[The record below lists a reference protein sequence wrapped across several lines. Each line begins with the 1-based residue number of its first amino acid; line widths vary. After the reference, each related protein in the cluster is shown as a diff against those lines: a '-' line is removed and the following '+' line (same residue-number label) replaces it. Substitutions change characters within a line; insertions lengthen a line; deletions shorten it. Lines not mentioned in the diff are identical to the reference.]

1 VTKRRRKI
9 SFCLGLGAILLA
21 CLSAPLRAQDEDNSN
36 SSQSG
41 TSSSLSADDIISS
54 LRQDP
59 KLLQQ
64 VKDDVAQKAQDQG
77 RWIDPDDLNDEAL
90 FQMIR
95 DDRSVRALTVRELQK
110 ESSSDLDDNGLE
122 NNDGNSRRTRSR
134 PSSPNDGEYN
144 NSDNRDFSDSDNR
157 EWNAA
162 NPRDSSSTQ
171 DRESLNPDSSGR
183 ENRERLNGRDSDEDR
198 ESINPGR
205 QPLGRERRPESR
217 TPPRDQNQPA
227 TSSLKNPYP
236 GLPSAKDLY
245 RQFPSQEA
253 RLQRF
258 GASIFI
264 HGTGNTDLLP
274 IDLPA
279 GPDYVLGP
287 GDGLFINLWGS
298 VSQRFKVTV
307 DRGGQI
313 ALPEAGAVMVAG
325 RTVAAAQQQIQNAL
339 SGQFKNARIDVSL
352 TRLRTVRVYVV
363 GDVAQPG
370 AYDLSSLS
378 TPLNALF
385 AAKGPTPQG
394 SLRVVRHFRGNQLLQ
409 EIDLYDL
416 ILKGMLL
423 DLDRLQPGDSILVP
437 PSGAQITVAGMV
449 KRPAIYELRS
459 EKGLAEVLDLAGG
472 LLVSA
477 ALRQIK
483 VERIE
488 AHEKRVT
495 LSVNVPDGADA
506 NAAGLRQALG
516 NFPVQDGDRVTVS
529 PILPYSESTIY
540 LQGHVFRPGKY
551 SYHAGMEIAEVLR
564 SYQDLLPEPAEHA
577 EIIRL
582 TPPDYRPKVIQFKLG
597 DVMGGEDPIVLEP
610 FDTIRIFG
618 RYEIDAPKVSIYG
631 EVLRPGDYPLSEGM
645 RASDLVRMAGGFK
658 RSAVTNEADI
668 TSYVVQ
674 NGEKVWIQHAI
685 LAIAKALAG
694 DSEADFPLKAND
706 VLSIRQLSGWKD
718 VGTSMSVKG
727 EVLYPGTYG
736 IEEGEKLSTLLKRAG
751 GFRPMA
757 YPEGAV
763 LERVQV
769 RQIAEKSKLQL
780 IQQVEMAGQNTK
792 FPVGASATDQ
802 AALLASV
809 SQQQEQLL
817 ATLRKQPAS
826 GRLVIMISDRIEKWE
841 NTVNDIELRAG
852 DMLTIPRKPNFVIVT
867 GQVYNSAALTY
878 LPGMSARS
886 YLREAG
892 GPTEM
897 ANKKD
902 IYIIRANGAIVGRGG
917 SRSLWEGNTLSTTLH
932 RGDTIVVPEKLLGGN
947 QAWKN
952 VIDSVQVVSS
962 LAIAARV
969 AVSF

>member
-1 VTKRRRKI
+1 M
-9 SFCLGLGAILLA
+9 
-21 CLSAPLRAQDEDNSN
+21 PLRAQDEDSSN
-36 SSQSG
+36 SSSSA
-41 TSSSLSADDIISS
+41 TSSALPADDIIAA
-54 LRQDP
+54 LRQSP

-64 VKDDVAQKAQDQG
+64 VKDDVVQKAQEQG
-77 RWIDPDDLNDEAL
+77 RTIDSDDLTDESL

-95 DDRSVRALTVRELQK
+95 DDRSVRLLAAREVQRQ
-110 ESSSDLDDNGLE
+110 SASDADNGDQDNNDNRAPRPRRGASGDDDN
-122 NNDGNSRRTRSR
+122 
-134 PSSPNDGEYN
+134 N
-144 NSDNRDFSDSDNR
+144 NSDTRDGNNPDNRD
-157 EWNAA
+157 WNNA
-162 NPRDSSSTQ
+162 NPRDTSNLPDGGSMNSANRDLSSP
-171 DRESLNPDSSGR
+171 N
-183 ENRERLNGRDSDEDR
+183 NRERPNGEDADQQ
-198 ESINPGR
+198 SGNGQR
-205 QPLGRERRPESR
+205 QPPQQPRRPENR
-217 TPPRDQNQPA
+217 LPPRDQNQPA

-245 RQFPSQEA
+245 RQFPSQDA

-258 GASIFI
+258 GASLFRN
-264 HGTGNTDLLP
+264 GTGNSDLLP

-325 RTVAAAQQQIQNAL
+325 QTVAAAQQQIQQAL
-339 SGQFKNARIDVSL
+339 SGQFKNARIDIAL

-378 TPLNALF
+378 TALNALF
-385 AAKGPTPQG
+385 AARGPTPQG
-394 SLRVVRHFRGNQLLQ
+394 SLRVVRHFRGSQLVR

-416 ILKGMLL
+416 ILKGMLV

-437 PSGAQITVAGMV
+437 PSGAQITLAGMV
-449 KRPAIYELRS
+449 RRPAIYELRN

-488 AHEKRVT
+488 AHEKRVM
-495 LSVNVPDGADA
+495 LSVNVPDNADA
-506 NAAGLRQALG
+506 NPAALREALG
-516 NFPVQDGDRVTVS
+516 SFPVQDGDRVTVL
-529 PILPYSESTIY
+529 PILPYSDSTIY
-540 LQGHVFRPGKY
+540 LEGHVFRPGKY

-582 TPPDYRPKVIQFKLG
+582 TPPDYRPRVIDFHLS
-597 DVMGGEDPIVLEP
+597 DVLGGEDPIVLEA
-610 FDTIRIFG
+610 FDTIHIFG

-631 EVLRPGDYPLSEGM
+631 EVLRPGDYPLSQGM
-645 RASDLVRMAGGFK
+645 TASGLVRMAGGFK

-674 NGEKVWIQHAI
+674 DGEKVRIQHAT

-694 DSEADFPLKAND
+694 DSGADFVLKAND
-706 VLSIRQLSGWKD
+706 VLTIRQLSGWKD
-718 VGTSMSVKG
+718 VGTSIIVKG

-736 IEEGEKLSTLLKRAG
+736 IEEGEKLSTLLQRAG
-751 GFRPMA
+751 GFRSMA

-769 RQIAEKSKLQL
+769 RQIAEKSKQQL
-780 IQQVEMAGQNTK
+780 IQQVEMAAQNTK
-792 FPVGASATDQ
+792 VPVAASATDQ

-809 SQQQEQLL
+809 NAQQEQLL

-826 GRLVIMISDRIEKWE
+826 GRLVISISQRIEKWE
-841 NTVNDIELRAG
+841 NTVNDIELRSG
-852 DMLTIPRKPNFVIVT
+852 DVLTIPKKPNFVVVT

-886 YLREAG
+886 YLRQAG

-902 IYIIRANGAIVGRGG
+902 IYIIRANGSIVGRGG
-917 SRSLWEGNTLSTTLH
+917 SRSLWQGNTLSMTLH
-932 RGDTIVVPEKLLGGN
+932 RGDTIVVPEKLLGGS

-952 VIDSVQVVSS
+952 VIDSVQVVAS

>member
-1 VTKRRRKI
+1 MALHQREIRVTKRRSTFRH
-9 SFCLGLGAILLA
+9 CLGLGLILFVGL
-21 CLSAPLRAQDEDNSN
+21 CAPGWAQDEDNAN
-36 SSQSG
+36 SPPAGSS
-41 TSSSLSADDIISS
+41 SSSLSADDIISA

-64 VKDDVAQKAQDQG
+64 IKDDVVQKAHEQG
-77 RWIDPDDLNDEAL
+77 RTIDPDDLDDESL

-95 DDRSVRALTVRELQK
+95 EDRSVRALAAREIQK
-110 ESSSDLDDNGLE
+110 QNASDGGNSNQENRDAESSDDSGYDN
-122 NNDGNSRRTRSR
+122 
-134 PSSPNDGEYN
+134 P
-144 NSDNRDFSDSDNR
+144 DNRDFNNPANR
-157 EWNAA
+157 EGNGA
-162 NPRDSSSTQ
+162 NPRDSSNPQ
-171 DRESLNPDSSGR
+171 DRESVNPDNREFPGS
-183 ENRERLNGRDSDEDR
+183 ENRDRLNLEDQ
-198 ESINPGR
+198 ESGNLRR
-205 QPLGRERRPESR
+205 QPERRTGNRP
-217 TPPRDQNQPA
+217 PPRDQNQPA
-227 TSSLKNPYP
+227 TNSLKNPYP
-236 GLPSAKDLY
+236 GLQSTKDLY

-264 HGTGNTDLLP
+264 RGTGNTDLLP
-274 IDLPA
+274 MDMPA
-279 GPDYVLGP
+279 GPDYILGP

-298 VSQRFKVTV
+298 VSQRIKVTV
-307 DRGGQI
+307 DRGGEI
-313 ALPEAGAVMVAG
+313 ALPEAGGVMVAG
-325 RTVAAAQQQIQNAL
+325 QTVAAAQRMIQQAL
-339 SGQFKNARIDVSL
+339 SGQFKNARIDISL

-394 SLRVVRHFRGNQLLQ
+394 SLRILRHFRGNQLVG

-423 DLDRLQPGDSILVP
+423 DLARLQPGDSILVP

-449 KRPAIYELRS
+449 KRPAIYELRN

-488 AHEKRVT
+488 AHEKRVM
-495 LSVNVPDGADA
+495 LSVNVPDNADA
-506 NAAGLRQALG
+506 NPAALRQALG
-516 NFPVQDGDRVTVS
+516 NFAVQDGDRVTVS
-529 PILPYSESTIY
+529 PILPYSDSTIY

-582 TPPDYRPKVIQFKLG
+582 TPPDYRPKVIDFELG
-597 DVMGGEDPIVLEP
+597 DVLGGEDPIALEP

-631 EVLRPGDYPLSEGM
+631 EVLRPGEYPLSEGM
-645 RASDLVRMAGGFK
+645 RVSGLVRMAGGFK
-658 RSAVTNEADI
+658 RSAVTSEADI
-668 TSYVVQ
+668 TSYVVE
-674 NGEKVWIQHAI
+674 NGEQVRVQHAT

-694 DSEADFPLKAND
+694 DHAADFPLKAND
-706 VLSIRQLSGWKD
+706 VLTIRQLSGWKD
-718 VGTSMSVKG
+718 VGTSMIVKG

-751 GFRPMA
+751 GFRPMS
-757 YPEGAV
+757 YPEGSV

-809 SQQQEQLL
+809 SQQQDQLL

-826 GRLVIMISDRIEKWE
+826 GRLVINISDHIEKWE

-852 DMLTIPRKPNFVIVT
+852 DMLTIPKKPNFVVVT

-878 LPGMSARS
+878 MPGMSART
-886 YLREAG
+886 YLRQAG

-902 IYIIRANGAIVGRGG
+902 IYIIRANGSIVGRGG
-917 SRSLWEGNTLSTTLH
+917 SRSLWEGNTLSTTLR
-932 RGDTIVVPEKLLGGN
+932 RGDTIVVPEKLLGGS
-947 QAWKN
+947 QTWKN

>member
-1 VTKRRRKI
+1 
-9 SFCLGLGAILLA
+9 
-21 CLSAPLRAQDEDNSN
+21 LRAQDDEAANSPQAAN
-36 SSQSG
+36 
-41 TSSSLSADDIISS
+41 SSSLSVDDIISA

-59 KLLQQ
+59 RLLQQ
-64 VKDDVAQKAQDQG
+64 VKDDVVQKAQEQG
-77 RWIDPDDLNDEAL
+77 RTIDPDDLNDESL

-95 DDRSVRALTVRELQK
+95 DDRGVRALAARAIQK
-110 ESSSDLDDNGLE
+110 QNASDAANGDQENRDDKYNDERGGRGTRRSGSPDESES
-122 NNDGNSRRTRSR
+122 
-134 PSSPNDGEYN
+134 N
-144 NSDNRDFSDSDNR
+144 NSDNRDFNNPDNR
-157 EWNAA
+157 EWNGA
-162 NPRDSSSTQ
+162 NSRDSSNPQ
-171 DRESLNPDSSGR
+171 DRESASPGSQEFPLPQSRDRSSQ
-183 ENRERLNGRDSDEDR
+183 EDQ
-198 ESINPGR
+198 ESGNPGR
-205 QPLGRERRPESR
+205 QPVPREPRPENR
-217 TPPRDQNQPA
+217 PPPRDQNQPA

-236 GLPSAKDLY
+236 GLPSTRDLY
-245 RQFPSQEA
+245 RQFPSQEV

-274 IDLPA
+274 MDMPA
-279 GPDYVLGP
+279 GPDYILGP

-307 DRGGQI
+307 DRGGEI
-313 ALPEAGAVMVAG
+313 ALPEAGGVMVAG
-325 RTVAAAQQQIQNAL
+325 QTVTAAQQMIQRVL
-339 SGQFKNARIDVSL
+339 SGQFKNARIDISL

-385 AAKGPTPQG
+385 AASGPTPQG
-394 SLRVVRHFRGNQLLQ
+394 SLRILRHFRGNQLVG

-449 KRPAIYELRS
+449 KRPAIYELRN

-472 LLVSA
+472 VLVSA

-488 AHEKRVT
+488 AHEKRVM

-506 NAAGLRQALG
+506 NPAVLRQALG
-516 NFPVQDGDRVTVS
+516 DFPVQDGDRVTVS
-529 PILPYSESTIY
+529 PILPYSDSTIY

-551 SYHAGMEIAEVLR
+551 SYHAGMEIAELLR

-582 TPPDYRPKVIQFKLG
+582 TPPDYRPRVIDFKLG
-597 DVMGGEDPIVLEP
+597 EVLGGEDPIVLEP

-631 EVLRPGDYPLSEGM
+631 EVLRPGEYPLSDGM
-645 RASDLVRMAGGFK
+645 TASGLVRMAGGFK

-674 NGEKVWIQHAI
+674 NGEQVRIQHAT

-694 DSEADFPLKAND
+694 DHGADFALKAND
-706 VLSIRQLSGWKD
+706 VLTIRQLSGWKD
-718 VGTSMSVKG
+718 VGNSMIVKG

-763 LERVQV
+763 LDRVQV
-769 RQIAEKSKLQL
+769 RQIAEKSRLQL
-780 IQQVEMAGQNTK
+780 IQQVEMAGQNAK

-809 SQQQEQLL
+809 SAQQDQLL

-826 GRLVIMISDRIEKWE
+826 GRLVISISDRIEKWE
-841 NTVNDIELRAG
+841 NTVNDIELRSG
-852 DMLTIPRKPNFVIVT
+852 DMLTIPKKPNFVVVT

-902 IYIIRANGAIVGRGG
+902 IYIIRANGSIVGRGE
-917 SRSLWEGNTLSTTLH
+917 SRSLWEGSTLSTTLR
-932 RGDTIVVPEKLLGGN
+932 RGDTIVVPEKLLGGS

>member
-1 VTKRRRKI
+1 M
-9 SFCLGLGAILLA
+9 
-21 CLSAPLRAQDEDNSN
+21 PLRAQDEDGPN
-36 SSQSG
+36 SSSSA
-41 TSSSLSADDIISS
+41 TSSALPADDIIAA
-54 LRQDP
+54 LRQSP

-64 VKDDVAQKAQDQG
+64 VKDDVVQKAQEQG
-77 RWIDPDDLNDEAL
+77 RTIDPDDLTDESL

-95 DDRSVRALTVRELQK
+95 DDRSVRLQAAREVQRQ
-110 ESSSDLDDNGLE
+110 SASDADNGDQDNNDNRTPRPRRGVNASGDDDN
-122 NNDGNSRRTRSR
+122 
-134 PSSPNDGEYN
+134 N
-144 NSDNRDFSDSDNR
+144 NSDNRAGNNPDNR
-157 EWNAA
+157 DWNYA
-162 NPRDSSSTQ
+162 NPRDTSNLPDGGSM
-171 DRESLNPDSSGR
+171 NPDNRELSSPN
-183 ENRERLNGRDSDEDR
+183 NRERPNGEYADQQSG
-198 ESINPGR
+198 NGQR
-205 QPLGRERRPESR
+205 QPPQQPRRPENR
-217 TPPRDQNQPA
+217 LPPRDQNQPA

-245 RQFPSQEA
+245 RQFPSQDA

-258 GASIFI
+258 GASLFRN
-264 HGTGNTDLLP
+264 GTGNSDLLP

-325 RTVAAAQQQIQNAL
+325 QTVAAAQQQIQQAL
-339 SGQFKNARIDVSL
+339 SGQFKNARIDISL

-378 TPLNALF
+378 TALNALF
-385 AAKGPTPQG
+385 AARGSTPQG
-394 SLRVVRHFRGNQLLQ
+394 SLRVVRHFRGSQLVR

-416 ILKGMLL
+416 ILKGMLV

-437 PSGAQITVAGMV
+437 PSGAQISVAGMV
-449 KRPAIYELRS
+449 RRPAIYELRN

-488 AHEKRVT
+488 AHEKRVM
-495 LSVNVPDGADA
+495 LSVNVPDNADA
-506 NAAGLRQALG
+506 NPEALREALG
-516 NFPVQDGDRVTVS
+516 NFPVQDGDRVTVL
-529 PILPYSESTIY
+529 PILPYSDSTIY
-540 LQGHVFRPGKY
+540 LEGHVFRPGKY

-582 TPPDYRPKVIQFKLG
+582 TPPDYRPRVIDFHLS
-597 DVMGGEDPIVLEP
+597 DVLGGEDPIVLEA
-610 FDTIRIFG
+610 FDTIHIFG

-631 EVLRPGDYPLSEGM
+631 EVLRPGDYPLSQGM
-645 RASDLVRMAGGFK
+645 TASGLVRMAGGFK

-674 NGEKVWIQHAI
+674 DGEKVRIQHAT

-694 DSEADFPLKAND
+694 DSGADFVLKAND
-706 VLSIRQLSGWKD
+706 VLTIRQLSGWKD
-718 VGTSMSVKG
+718 VGTSIIVKG

-751 GFRPMA
+751 GFRSMA

-769 RQIAEKSKLQL
+769 RQIAEKSKQQL
-780 IQQVEMAGQNTK
+780 IQQVEMAAQNTK
-792 FPVGASATDQ
+792 VPVGASATDQ
-802 AALLASV
+802 AALLATV
-809 SQQQEQLL
+809 GAQQEQLL

-826 GRLVIMISDRIEKWE
+826 GRLVISISERIEKWE
-841 NTVNDIELRAG
+841 NTVNDIELRSG
-852 DMLTIPRKPNFVIVT
+852 DVLTIPKKPNFVVVT

-878 LPGMSARS
+878 LPGMSAGS
-886 YLREAG
+886 YLRQAG
-892 GPTEM
+892 GPTQM

-902 IYIIRANGAIVGRGG
+902 IYIIRANGSIVGRGG
-917 SRSLWEGNTLSTTLH
+917 SRSLWAGNTLSLTLR
-932 RGDTIVVPEKLLGGN
+932 RGDTIVVPEKLLGGS

-952 VIDSVQVVSS
+952 VIDSVQVVAS